1 MNNPF
6 SVTFR
11 QTLNHLVSKRLHLL
25 WIKWLIIAVHVGF
38 QVLVE
43 EIENQP
49 KSAFAVNQVLKG
61 THIGVVDF
69 LQQRDF
75 SDGG

>member
-1 MNNPF
+1 MNNSF
-6 SVTFR
+6 SVAFR
-11 QTLNHLVSKRLHLL
+11 QTLNHLVSQGLHLL

-38 QVLVE
+38 EVLVE

-49 KSAFAVNQVLKG
+49 KSAFAVDEVLQG
-61 THIGVVDF
+61 THVGVIDF